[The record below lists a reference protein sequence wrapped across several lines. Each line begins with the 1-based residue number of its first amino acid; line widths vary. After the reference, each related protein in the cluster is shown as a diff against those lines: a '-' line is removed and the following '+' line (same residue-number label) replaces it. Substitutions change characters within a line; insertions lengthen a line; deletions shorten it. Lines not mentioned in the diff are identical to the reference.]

1 MQPGGKTHRL
11 AATPHTVH
19 TGFFDSNI
27 PPVLA
32 IESGDTVNLSTMM
45 LMDGQLRGGM
55 TFEDLLALRQGYA
68 DRKTGGHTLT
78 GPIFVTGAGPGDVLE
93 IRIGKLVPVEFGVN
107 YHLPGHMGIGGLPED
122 FAHGQIKTFR
132 LDRER
137 WETAF
142 APGITLPLAPFLGVM
157 GVAPRPGERRPAAV
171 PDYFGGNID
180 NKELREGATLFLPVS
195 VPGALFSAGDAHA
208 VQGDGEVNVT
218 AIETALE
225 EALLQFV
232 VRKDMRLER
241 PLAETPTHWITMG
254 FHPDLDE
261 AAKIALRDAI
271 RFLVG
276 VKGLTADEAYALA
289 SMVVDLRV
297 TQIVDTNKGI
307 HAMIP
312 KRVFG

>member
-1 MQPGGKTHRL
+1 
-11 AATPHTVH
+11 
-19 TGFFDSNI
+19 
-27 PPVLA
+27 
-32 IESGDTVNLSTMM
+32 
-45 LMDGQLRGGM
+45 
-55 TFEDLLALRQGYA
+55 
-68 DRKTGGHTLT
+68 
-78 GPIFVTGAGPGDVLE
+78 
-93 IRIGKLVPVEFGVN
+93 
-107 YHLPGHMGIGGLPED
+107 
-122 FAHGQIKTFR
+122 
-132 LDRER
+132 
-137 WETAF
+137 
-142 APGITLPLAPFLGVM
+142 M
-157 GVAPRPGERRPAAV
+157 GVAPRPGERRPAAI

-276 VKGLTADEAYALA
+276 VKGLTADESYALA
-289 SMVVDLRV
+289 SMAVDLRV
-297 TQIVDTNKGI
+297 TQIVDTNKGV

-312 KRVFG
+312 KHVFK